1 MNSQFRCVF
10 ILFLLVV
17 LAGCGTMRK
26 PGFPRQSYD
35 EKKLIKQLENEYPPS
50 LVDKYYAATNEPDRR
65 AIRDKIINGRLSL
78 MNLHYN
84 QFVSQFSVTKQ
95 TLDTTADI
103 TELGLNLAT
112 TAVGGATTKTVL
124 GAVSAGVT
132 GSKLAIDKNFFFE
145 KTVPVLVSSMNA
157 QRKQVLLPIMT
168 GIGRSTDE
176 YPLAQALS
184 DLDAYYFAGT
194 FVGALQAMQA
204 DAGVK
209 ENKAEIS
216 ISQIRNAAFAT
227 TNIQSR
233 IDVLLDR
240 IGKLADATAIELEK
254 NPPVKDP
261 KIDDVVARR
270 DPTNQRFEKGDVARQ
285 MLKMRAVLSGKR
297 NEQELA
303 AWEAA
308 VKSVQ

>member
-1 MNSQFRCVF
+1 
-10 ILFLLVV
+10 
-17 LAGCGTMRK
+17 MRK

-35 EKKLIKQLENEYPPS
+35 EKKLIKQLEKEYPPS

-84 QFVSQFSVTKQ
+84 QFVSHFSVTKQ

-157 QRKQVLLPIMT
+157 QRKQTLLPIMT

-176 YPLAQALS
+176 YPLTQALS

-216 ISQIRNAAFAT
+216 ISQIRNAAFVT

-240 IGKLADATAIELEK
+240 IGKLPDAAAIELEK
-254 NPPVKDP
+254 KPPVKDAEVD
-261 KIDDVVARR
+261 KIVALR

-297 NEQELA
+297 NDQELVV
-303 AWEAA
+303 WEAA

>member
-1 MNSQFRCVF
+1 
-10 ILFLLVV
+10 
-17 LAGCGTMRK
+17 MRK
-26 PGFPRQSYD
+26 AGFPRQSYD
-35 EKKLIKQLENEYPPS
+35 EKKLIKQLEKEYPPS

-78 MNLHYN
+78 MYLHYN

-112 TAVGGATTKTVL
+112 TAVGGAATKTVL

-157 QRKQVLLPIMT
+157 QRKQALLPIMT
-168 GIGRSTDE
+168 GIGRSIDE
-176 YPLAQALS
+176 YPLTQVLS

-209 ENKAEIS
+209 ENKAETS
-216 ISQIRNAAFAT
+216 ISQIRDAAFVA

-240 IGKLADATAIELEK
+240 IGKLPDAAAIELEK
-254 NPPVKDP
+254 NPPVKDAEVD
-261 KIDDVVARR
+261 KIVALRAPG
-270 DPTNQRFEKGDVARQ
+270 DQRFEKGDVARQ

-297 NEQELA
+297 NDQELV